1 MKNLKLTLS
10 LVCAV
15 LLLTGGQ
22 LFGQN
27 KKGRGDVMTPVKA
40 DNFKDMAAQLTKDGW
55 KTDVYTIEEQLA
67 STAKLKC
74 EINPKLSD
82 ALYLWSQVETT
93 GSNLKDT
100 REKNFITGMTN
111 MTYQVELPFI
121 SQCKMILMQKRASA
135 DQISAMEKIVHQ
147 ISPMVIQNLSK
158 KTMEI
163 YTEKDKTYTVRAVYM
178 IDKSKVYDILVE
190 SCIRDAAG
198 YKENAIL
205 IDVFKE
211 ALNRMAQQSLR

>member
-10 LVCAV
+10 VVCAV

-40 DNFKDMAAQLTKDGW
+40 DNFKEMAAKLSNDGW
-55 KTDVYTIEEQLA
+55 KTDSYTIEEQLA
-67 STAKLKC
+67 STAKFKC
-74 EINPKLSD
+74 EINPKIGD
-82 ALYLWSQVETT
+82 ALYLWSQVEAS
-93 GSNLKDT
+93 GSNLKDV
-100 REKNFITGMTN
+100 REKNYITGMTN
-111 MTYQVELPFI
+111 LTYQVELPFV
-121 SQCKMILMQKRASA
+121 SQCKMIMIQKRASSE
-135 DQISAMEKIVHQ
+135 QISAIEKIVHQ
-147 ISPMVIQNLSK
+147 ISPMVIQNMSK

-163 YTEKDKTYTVRAVYM
+163 YLEKDKTFTIRSVYM
-178 IDKSKVYDILVE
+178 IDKSKVYEILVE
-190 SCIRDAAG
+190 SCVRDAAG

-211 ALNRMAQQSLR
+211 ALNRMNKQSLR

>member
-10 LVCAV
+10 VVCVV

-40 DNFKDMAAQLTKDGW
+40 DNFKEMAAKLSNDGW
-55 KTDVYTIEEQLA
+55 KTDSYTIEEQLA
-67 STAKLKC
+67 STAKFKC
-74 EINPKLSD
+74 EINPKIGD
-82 ALYLWSQVETT
+82 ALYLWSQVETS
-93 GSNLKDT
+93 GSNLKDV
-100 REKNFITGMTN
+100 REKIYITGMTN
-111 MTYQVELPFI
+111 LTYQVELPFV
-121 SQCKMILMQKRASA
+121 SQCKMIMMQKRASSE
-135 DQISAMEKIVHQ
+135 QISAIEKIVHQ
-147 ISPMVIQNLSK
+147 ISPMVIQNMSK

-163 YTEKDKTYTVRAVYM
+163 YLEKDKTFTIRSVYM
-178 IDKSKVYDILVE
+178 IDKSKVYEILVE

-211 ALNRMAQQSLR
+211 ALNRMNKQSLR

>member
-10 LVCAV
+10 VICAV
-15 LLLTGGQ
+15 LLLMGSQ
-22 LFGQN
+22 VYGQN
-27 KKGRGDVMTPVKA
+27 KKVRDDIMLPVKA
-40 DNFKDMAAQLTKDGW
+40 DNFKEISAQLTKEGW
-55 KTDVYTIEEQLA
+55 KTDSYTIEEQLA

-74 EINPKLSD
+74 EVDPKMGD
-82 ALYLWSQVETT
+82 ALYLWAQVETK

-100 REKNFITGMTN
+100 KEKNYIAGLTN
-111 MTYQVELPFI
+111 MTYQVELPFV
-121 SQCKMILMQKRASA
+121 SQCKMILMQKRVAGE
-135 DQISAMEKIVHQ
+135 QISAMEKIVHQ

-163 YTEKDKTYTVRAVYM
+163 YLEKDNTYTVRSVYM

-190 SCIRDAAG
+190 SCVRDAAG

-211 ALNRMAQQSLR
+211 ALNRMAKQSLR

>member
-10 LVCAV
+10 VVCAV

-40 DNFKDMAAQLTKDGW
+40 DNFKEMAAKLSNDGW
-55 KTDVYTIEEQLA
+55 KTDSYTIEEQLS

-74 EINPKLSD
+74 ELNPKLGD
-82 ALYLWSQVETT
+82 ALYLWSQVETS

-147 ISPMVIQNLSK
+147 ISPMVIHNLSK

>member
-10 LVCAV
+10 VVCAV

-40 DNFKDMAAQLTKDGW
+40 DNFKEMAAKLSNDGW
-55 KTDVYTIEEQLA
+55 KTDSYTIEEQLS

-74 EINPKLSD
+74 ELNPKLGD
-82 ALYLWSQVETT
+82 ALYLWSQVETS

>member
-10 LVCAV
+10 VVCVV

-40 DNFKDMAAQLTKDGW
+40 DNFKEMAAKLSNDGW
-55 KTDVYTIEEQLA
+55 KTDSYTIEEQLA
-67 STAKLKC
+67 STAKFKC
-74 EINPKLSD
+74 EINPKIGD
-82 ALYLWSQVETT
+82 ALYLWSQVETS
-93 GSNLKDT
+93 GSNLKDV
-100 REKNFITGMTN
+100 REKNYITGMTN
-111 MTYQVELPFI
+111 LTYQVELPFV
-121 SQCKMILMQKRASA
+121 SQCKMIMMQKRASSE
-135 DQISAMEKIVHQ
+135 QISAIEKIVHQ
-147 ISPMVIQNLSK
+147 ISPMVIQNMSK

-163 YTEKDKTYTVRAVYM
+163 YLEKDKTFTIRSVYM
-178 IDKSKVYDILVE
+178 IDKSKVYEILVE
-190 SCIRDAAG
+190 SCVRDAAG

-211 ALNRMAQQSLR
+211 ALNRMNKQSLR